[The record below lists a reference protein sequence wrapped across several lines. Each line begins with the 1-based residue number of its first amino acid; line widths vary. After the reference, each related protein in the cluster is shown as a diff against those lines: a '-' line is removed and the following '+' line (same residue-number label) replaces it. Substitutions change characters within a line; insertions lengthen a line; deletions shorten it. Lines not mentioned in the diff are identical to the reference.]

1 MEIPPIV
8 FSKAKSHFFLWVK
21 KECPFC
27 VTACDALKDLDHP
40 HTIYEVGGD
49 DSAFEELKE
58 MFNWK
63 TVPIIIE
70 QSPTGERNFIGGCSD
85 LLKRFGK

>member
-1 MEIPPIV
+1 V
-8 FSKAKSHFFLWVK
+8 SSKVKGHFFLWIK

-27 VTACDALKDLDHP
+27 KIACTTLQDLDYP
-40 HTIYEVGGD
+40 HTAYDMD
-49 DSAFEELKE
+49 DEAAALEKVKE
-58 MFNWK
+58 MFEWK

-85 LLKRFGK
+85 LLKRLGK